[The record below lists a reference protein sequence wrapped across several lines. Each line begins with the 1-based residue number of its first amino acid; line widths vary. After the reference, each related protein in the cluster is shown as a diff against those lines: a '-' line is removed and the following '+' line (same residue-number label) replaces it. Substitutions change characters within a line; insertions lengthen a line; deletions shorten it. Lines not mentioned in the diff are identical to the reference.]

1 MLIQPRRNEVVP
13 LLAGTGRTIPI
24 TERLTIRLSPSQAAR
39 LARMT
44 LDSGWTAEKFIL
56 DLLDDA
62 LPAPSREP
70 STSRE

>member
-1 MLIQPRRNEVVP
+1 MTARRNEVV
-13 LLAGTGRTIPI
+13 AFIADGRPPIPI
-24 TERLTIRLSPSQAAR
+24 TERLTIRLTPSQAAR

-44 LDSGWTAEKFIL
+44 LDSGWSAEKFIL